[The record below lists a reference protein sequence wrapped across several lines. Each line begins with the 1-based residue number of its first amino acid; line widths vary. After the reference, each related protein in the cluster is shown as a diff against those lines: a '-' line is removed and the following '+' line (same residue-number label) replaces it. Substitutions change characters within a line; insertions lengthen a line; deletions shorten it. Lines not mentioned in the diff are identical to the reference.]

1 MEMFAKFTNAIKS
14 QMMEPSSSSSGQSL
28 SSIRPG
34 SVVVASTEQMK
45 GNMLKSVSAENY
57 AAMYLSLQLV
67 TGDEITPYQLVC
79 NGQVIKIVSTMTVS
93 PDLQQQQVA
102 SINSEKPN
110 NDSEVTILT
119 LRNSA
124 DNSIIS
130 IQFNKLNKSSSGNND
145 NNQKKLPTMSSK
157 QPTCNNF
164 RRWQTCL
171 CEAVANT
178 IFINAYRTKYD
189 GSMSLRAVE
198 AAINQCEHV
207 YVSSEHA
214 VIQRAKRIWNLKVE
228 IHQVLATL
236 STDPMK
242 YSQEQLYELICRAER
257 EQVLFWD
264 DELIMVKRVA
274 PRALSAFQLHSICKQ
289 RIRSIAT
296 PKQYK
301 SSAPKITTQAQPT
314 NNDNSNENTKRT
326 SSGDN
331 IKKRNKSSESA
342 AAPTDFKE
350 GQQAL
355 RKSKSPGRTKRVR
368 IASEK
373 DKTVYEMTYDEPVTS
388 TIIVGPLDSGDNST
402 PVSVSAD
409 DDAVAVDTE
418 NSPRAINLD
427 AKDGTFVSIDLSS
440 PSPQKSAVPTVAPP
454 TVAAVELPAV
464 FKVPTIYSPSRKP
477 LSLPPL
483 SPLSPLSPTSP
494 MQRQQPLKPAT
505 TAAKVASPPKS
516 AAKSPPAPVFASP
529 RGDFSGFQA
538 IGVNDENRANTSNV
552 VTDLSVAPTVTPKRI
567 QSSTVD
573 TNMPMT
579 FAKANVHV
587 DTAAL
592 NARNS
597 PEFELVQTSTTSPDG
612 EEIQTSKWQA
622 KRRITYQAAIEEMV
636 RKSKVQQNTT
646 NDSDVDLETSG
657 SVGTSTSSSDEC
669 IDEMTNDPA
678 SLATTFSAEIQRL
691 VTASPFRCQQNPL
704 RAVKYDLV
712 ANSLPMEPILT
723 PVPTTPSSRTSSST
737 PSTFSVVLASLNT
750 DDCDGAS
757 SDHCGACD
765 TDDYSDDLVI
775 VEDVDDCLEE
785 TLDLQH
791 TGHNQDVTSVRNDSI
806 QIFMQTV
813 ESAYA
818 YIQPSNL
825 SSQAFL
831 RLVVLFCCLAIVII
845 TSVPNMSS
853 VSLEPFDLRETSV
866 DVSVLSAAT
875 VVQQASNQ
883 SEEQL
888 PIRNSF
894 VTELLQPQSI
904 ADIGTEIG
912 NDTKALIDH
921 NIIFE
926 LQGEQVAVVLKDI
939 PSARDAESAT
949 HAAVTQLSLDD
960 PDVSDVRPDQIRRT
974 PVSRNRRGFR
984 PSKPAAFDTARNED
998 PYPKKKTPII
1008 GLLHRVSTVPAVID
1022 DMKKGSGKVSLSLVE
1037 DTAMNALVPRKSGVV
1052 ISNIVRSLLLVPKT
1066 WDVQTASLKAMRIMS
1081 YAVVRANNM
1090 RTHLAVTARSLVES
1104 ASVGVRDI
1112 YDVSKMSAH
1121 YHIMK
1126 TLTTFCGNGS
1136 SACKPMTFASRVVQ
1150 ELKEA
1155 VEVAP
1160 SVAVASTKTARI
1172 HIMNWLTVATSTL
1185 KNVGQQTIVEVKR
1198 LHALQEQ
1205 LDNQ

>member
-45 GNMLKSVSAENY
+45 GNMLKSVAAENY

-157 QPTCNNF
+157 QQTSNNF

-314 NNDNSNENTKRT
+314 NNDNSNGNTKRT

-350 GQQAL
+350 GQHAL

-373 DKTVYEMTYDEPVTS
+373 DKTVDEMTYDEPVTS
-388 TIIVGPLDSGDNST
+388 TIIVGPLDSGDSST

-418 NSPRAINLD
+418 KSPRAINLD
-427 AKDGTFVSIDLSS
+427 VKDGTFVSIDLSS
-440 PSPQKSAVPTVAPP
+440 PSPQKSAAPTVAVP

-477 LSLPPL
+477 LPLQPL

-516 AAKSPPAPVFASP
+516 AAKSPPAPVYASP

-538 IGVNDENRANTSNV
+538 IGVNDENNANTSNV

-573 TNMPMT
+573 TDMPMT
-579 FAKANVHV
+579 FAKAV
-587 DTAAL
+587 DTTTL

-612 EEIQTSKWQA
+612 KEIQTSKWQA

-669 IDEMTNDPA
+669 IDEKTNDPA

-712 ANSLPMEPILT
+712 ANSLPVEPMLT
-723 PVPTTPSSRTSSST
+723 PAPTTPSFRTSSST

-757 SDHCGACD
+757 SDPCGACD

-775 VEDVDDCLEE
+775 VEDIDDCSEE

-791 TGHNQDVTSVRNDSI
+791 TEYNQDVTSVLNDSI
-806 QIFMQTV
+806 QIFMQAV
-813 ESAYA
+813 ESAYE
-818 YIQPSNL
+818 YVQPSNL

-845 TSVPNMSS
+845 TLVPNMSS
-853 VSLEPFDLRETSV
+853 VSLEPFDLRETSA

-875 VVQQASNQ
+875 VVQQAYNQ
-883 SEEQL
+883 SEEQVS
-888 PIRNSF
+888 ISNNY

-904 ADIGTEIG
+904 KDIDTEIG
-912 NDTKALIDH
+912 NDTQGLIDN

-926 LQGEQVAVVLKDI
+926 LEDEQVAVVLKDM
-939 PSARDAESAT
+939 PSKRDAESAT
-949 HAAVTQLSLDD
+949 HATVTHVSVDD
-960 PDVSDVRPDQIRRT
+960 SDVSVVRSDQIRRT

-984 PSKPAAFDTARNED
+984 PSKPAAFDTVRNED

-1008 GLLHRVSTVPAVID
+1008 GLLHRVSTLPAVID

-1037 DTAMNALVPRKSGVV
+1037 DTAMKALVPRNSGVV
-1052 ISNIVRSLLLVPKT
+1052 ISNIVRALLLIPKT
-1066 WDVQTASLKAMRIMS
+1066 WDVQTASLKAMRVLS
-1081 YAVVRANNM
+1081 YAAVRANNM
-1090 RTHLAVTARSLVES
+1090 RKHLTVTARSLVES
-1104 ASVGVRDI
+1104 ASVGVRDM
-1112 YDVSKMSAH
+1112 YDVSRMSAH
-1121 YHIMK
+1121 HHIMK
-1126 TLTTFCGNGS
+1126 TLNTFCGNGS
-1136 SACKPMTFASRVVQ
+1136 SACKPMTFASRVVE

-1160 SVAVASTKTARI
+1160 SVAVASMKTARI
-1172 HIMNWLTVATSTL
+1172 HIVNWLTVATSTL
-1185 KNVGQQTIVEVKR
+1185 KSVGQQTIVEVKR